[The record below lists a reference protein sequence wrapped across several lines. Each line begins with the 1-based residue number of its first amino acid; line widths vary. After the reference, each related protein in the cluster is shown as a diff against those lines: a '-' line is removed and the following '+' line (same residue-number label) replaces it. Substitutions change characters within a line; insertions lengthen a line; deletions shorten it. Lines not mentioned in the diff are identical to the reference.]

1 MASDPISVD
10 LSGII
15 NLPAASED
23 TDGLVELANVEETQ
37 EGLDDTLAITP
48 AAAAATYVAIDDFTE
63 KGDLLVGAG
72 AGQFCVTHVGE
83 DGKVLTASSLAPT
96 GVEWTSLPTPPPP
109 AVPLAC
115 ITGKGII
122 LTATDVEAPVA
133 LPVGSNGQV
142 LIACDASE
150 TGLIW
155 ATPPVPVTPIPLSCL
170 SAKGTIVTASAP
182 LTALALEVG
191 TDGQGLTACASCP
204 AGFYWGAV
212 QSTGISNSA
221 ITGKGAILTGSAPS
235 TPVALPVGTT
245 GQVLRTNP
253 NTATGLEWTNVGKT
267 ASAIANSG
275 AIALTMDNL
284 RVCFTATGNRTWAF
298 GLTTGCDNIIVQTTC
313 ASGTVVA
320 TQRVSTRLDA
330 LAFSELGWNFA
341 TPAGCAS
348 YLIWVGPSSTPRA
361 VYCFT
366 GSVGLNYNSNFFSLT
381 RLF

>member
-23 TDGLVELANVEETQ
+23 TDGLVELANVAETQ
-37 EGLDDTLAITP
+37 EGLDDTLAVTP

-72 AGQFCVTHVGE
+72 PGQFCVTHVGE
-83 DGKVLTASSLAPT
+83 DGKVLTACALAPT
-96 GVEWTSLPTPPPP
+96 GVAWESLPTPPPP
-109 AVPLAC
+109 AIPLAC
-115 ITGKGII
+115 VTGKGII

-155 ATPPVPVTPIPLSCL
+155 ATPPVPVAPIPLCCL

-182 LTALALEVG
+182 QTALALEVG
-191 TDGQGLTACASCP
+191 TDGQVLTACASCP
-204 AGFYWGAV
+204 TGLYWGAV
-212 QSTGISNSA
+212 QSTGIPNSA

-235 TPVALPVGTT
+235 IPVALPVGTT
-245 GQVLRTNP
+245 GQILRTNL
-253 NTATGLEWTNVGKT
+253 TCATGLEWTNVGKT

-275 AIALTMDNL
+275 VVALTMDNL

-298 GLTTGCDNIIVQTTC
+298 GLTTGCDNVIVQTTC

-320 TQRVSTRLDA
+320 TQRASTRLDS
-330 LAFSELGWNFA
+330 LAFSDLGWNFA
-341 TPAGCAS
+341 SPAGCAS
-348 YLIWVGPSSTPRA
+348 YLIWLGPSSTPRA

>member
-10 LSGII
+10 LSGVI

-23 TDGLVELANVEETQ
+23 TDGLVELANVAETQ
-37 EGLDDTLAITP
+37 EGLDDTLAVTP

-83 DGKVLTASSLAPT
+83 DGKVLTACALAPT
-96 GVEWTSLPTPPPP
+96 GVAWESLPTPPPP
-109 AVPLAC
+109 AIPLAC
-115 ITGKGII
+115 VTGKGII

-155 ATPPVPVTPIPLSCL
+155 ATPPVPVAPIPLCCL

-182 LTALALEVG
+182 QTALALEVG
-191 TDGQGLTACASCP
+191 TDGQVLMACSSCP
-204 AGFYWGAV
+204 SGLRWGVV
-212 QSTGISNSA
+212 QSSGIPTSA
-221 ITGKGAILTGSAPS
+221 ITGKGSILTGSAPD
-235 TPVALPVGTT
+235 TPVALPVGAN
-245 GQVLRTNP
+245 GQILRP
-253 NTATGLEWTNVGKT
+253 NTNCISGLEWSNVGKT
-267 ASAIANSG
+267 ASAVANSG
-275 AIALTMDNL
+275 IVALTMDSL
-284 RVCFTATGNRTWAF
+284 RVCFTTTGNRTWAF
-298 GLTTGCDNIIVQTTC
+298 GLTTGCDNVIVQTTC

-320 TQRVSTRLDA
+320 TQRASTRLDS

-341 TPAGCAS
+341 SPAGCAS
-348 YLIWVGPSSTPRA
+348 YLIWLGPSSTPRA

>member
-23 TDGLVELANVEETQ
+23 TDGLVELANVAETQ
-37 EGLDDTLAITP
+37 EGLADTLAVTP
-48 AAAAATYVAIDDFTE
+48 AAAAATYVAIDDFSE

-83 DGKVLTASSLAPT
+83 DGKVLTACALTPT
-96 GVEWTSLPTPPPP
+96 GVAWTSLPTPPPP

-115 ITGKGII
+115 VTGKGII

-142 LIACDASE
+142 LIACDASQ

-155 ATPPVPVTPIPLSCL
+155 ATPPVPATPIPLCCL
-170 SAKGTIVTASAP
+170 SAKGTIITASAP
-182 LTALALEVG
+182 QTALALEVG
-191 TDGQGLTACASCP
+191 TDGQVLTACASCP
-204 AGFYWGAV
+204 TGLYWGAV

-253 NTATGLEWTNVGKT
+253 NCTTGLEWTNVGKT
-267 ASAIANSG
+267 ASATANSG
-275 AIALTMDNL
+275 VVALTMDTL

-298 GLTTGCDNIIVQTTC
+298 GLTTSCETVIVQTTC
-313 ASGTVVA
+313 ASGTTVA
-320 TQRVSTRLDA
+320 TQRIGTRLDST
-330 LAFSELGWNFA
+330 AFSEMGWNFTTA
-341 TPAGCAS
+341 AGCAT
-348 YLIWVGPSSTPRA
+348 YLIWLGTSTVPRA
-361 VYCFT
+361 LYCFT
-366 GSVGLNYNSNFFSLT
+366 GFVGPNYNNNVFSLT

>member
-23 TDGLVELANVEETQ
+23 TDGLVELADAAETQ
-37 EGLDDTLAITP
+37 EGLDDTLAVTP

-83 DGKVLTASSLAPT
+83 DGKVLTACALAPT
-96 GVEWTSLPTPPPP
+96 GVAWESLPTPPPP
-109 AVPLAC
+109 AIPLAC
-115 ITGKGII
+115 VTGKGII

-155 ATPPVPVTPIPLSCL
+155 ATPPVPVTPIPLCCL

-182 LTALALEVG
+182 QTALALEVG
-191 TDGQGLTACASCP
+191 TDGQVLMACSSCP
-204 AGFYWGAV
+204 SGLCWGAV
-212 QSTGISNSA
+212 QSSGIPTSA
-221 ITGKGAILTGSAPS
+221 ITGKGSILTGSAPD
-235 TPVALPVGTT
+235 TPVALPVGAN
-245 GQVLRTNP
+245 GQVLRP
-253 NTATGLEWTNVGKT
+253 NSNCSTGLEWTNVGKT
-267 ASAIANSG
+267 ASAVANSG
-275 AIALTMDNL
+275 VVALTMDTL

-298 GLTTGCDNIIVQTTC
+298 GLTSSCETTIVQTTC
-313 ASGTVVA
+313 ASGTAIA
-320 TQRVSTRLDA
+320 TQRIGTRLDSN
-330 LAFSELGWNFA
+330 AFSELGWNFA
-341 TPAGCAS
+341 TAAGCAT
-348 YLIWVGPSSTPRA
+348 YLIWLGTSTTPRA
-361 VYCFT
+361 LYCFT
-366 GSVGLNYNSNFFSLT
+366 GFIGPNYSNNVFSLT